1 MPLYRFF
8 EKKRLYFDGILN
20 HGVYQWPKM
29 LGQLV
34 IAVPGLGNRKPFGA
48 LMSDTI
54 LPLDLTFEKTQCFSL
69 SHLKDSALSQF
80 RQHYSGDSITKIL
93 STLELT
99 QCDAA

>member
-1 MPLYRFF
+1 M
-8 EKKRLYFDGILN
+8 KC
-20 HGVYQWPKM
+20 
-29 LGQLV
+29 GQAHLWLPP
-34 IAVPGLGNRKPFGA
+34 ANRKPFGA

-99 QCDAA
+99 HCDAA